1 MSKMVSKHLS
11 THPFPWILGTY
22 SPIKFNACNSCI
34 TARQG
39 ALELTFVCIKT
50 KMPTYQLKR
59 GTWNT
64 REANYM
70 VKSNFPA
77 YLQNQ
82 VAGQTAQWDGNVRL
96 TSPKATNAQEGAEP
110 SIFRLALTL
119 LFLRNLVSSIPF
131 IKVQGFKNMS
141 TDLEFI

>member
-22 SPIKFNACNSCI
+22 STIKFNACNSCI

-39 ALELTFVCIKT
+39 AHELTFVCIKT

-96 TSPKATNAQEGAEP
+96 TSPQSNERTRGCGAQHFPVG
-110 SIFRLALTL
+110 SYTAL
-119 LFLRNLVSSIPF
+119 
-131 IKVQGFKNMS
+131 FKKFSVINS
-141 TDLEFI
+141 LHKSAGI